1 MKDKE
6 QLEIPIQP
14 VEQPIICKPFEEP
27 HQHWFYD
34 TKNGTASLVSGRRPA
49 SYWYKSR
56 RTGSTQISLFA
67 EEEREDLPLVN
78 LIRNDVRRWR
88 KSNYEGATHVTKQL
102 LAYWNREDR
111 RRRLFFCQLEAVE
124 TMIYLREIF
133 SSGKK
138 TRWNTELSFEDYNRL
153 LKNEVPSFV
162 DEKLSQIPRLIDIPN
177 EADMPGLIRY
187 GCKMATGSG
196 KTIVM
201 AMLIAWSFCNKGR
214 VPGDDRF
221 TSAALVVCPNLT
233 IKERLQVLRTDIINN
248 YYEVFDIVPSQF
260 LPELRKGKV
269 LVTNWHQFAPESS
282 NVESGKSYLI
292 VNKGEEGAEA
302 FAKRVLGD
310 LYEHSPIMVLNDE
323 AHHAYR
329 PAQQIDE
336 SLTAEEK
343 SDLEEATVWISGLD
357 RINKSVGVKFCVDL
371 SATPFY
377 IQGSGHT
384 EGMPF
389 PWLVSDF
396 GLVDAIESGIVKIP
410 RIPVS
415 DTTGR
420 PEPKFFAL
428 WKHVMNNLQPGEKF
442 TSGKPKPDAVW
453 RESQDAITTLASQW
467 KEKFEYVS
475 EASEGKDKTPPVM
488 IVVCDNTDI
497 AELFYRKISGEE
509 TVSVEDENDDEEFE
523 NEEPNSSKKKKKKKE
538 KKVYGSGSLFPQLL
552 SNSENFAPT
561 LRIDSKL
568 LAQAESEDPKASK
581 KDAANQ
587 LREVVGTIGKLGKP
601 GEQIRCV
608 VSVQMLTE
616 GWDAN
621 NVTQILGLRAFH
633 SQLLCEQVVGRGLRR
648 MDYTINPD
656 GFFNPEYVDIY
667 GVPFSVIPF
676 RGRKSDAK
684 APEDKPLNHVRALE
698 ERNNYE
704 IKFPIVEGY
713 AFALKQNLIRAN
725 VEEMEKLVVE
735 PSKNPTATFVKPQVY
750 YEVGTPQG
758 KNPFEYEEHNRSEY
772 YESTHLQTIIFE
784 ISRRIVTSL
793 TEGIGNHSA
802 KLQLKS
808 RLQLFP
814 QVFKI
819 VSQFVTTK
827 IDYRGVD
834 PREIG
839 LEVYAEQVVE
849 RLMNAIEPDSSQGEP
864 PLLPILNRYRQLGS
878 TSEVNFKTVKRTVF
892 TTRSHIDQVVCDTQT
907 WEEITVF
914 KLEQA
919 KDFVKYYVRNDHLE
933 FTIPYEYLGASH
945 AYKPDF
951 IVRLNDDSTL
961 ILEIKGQ
968 EDDQDRAKHEAAKR
982 WIKAVNNW
990 GKLGVWK
997 FHVCHDPQNLTQ
1009 ELCNVSSK
1017 AREEYG

>member
-1 MKDKE
+1 MKEKE

-27 HQHWFYD
+27 NQHWFYD
-34 TKNGTASLVSGRRPA
+34 TKNGTASLQTGRRPA

-56 RTGSTQISLFA
+56 RTGSTQLGLFA

-78 LIRNDVRRWR
+78 LIRDDVRRWR
-88 KSNYEGATHVTKQL
+88 KSNYEGATHITKQL

-111 RRRLFFCQLEAVE
+111 YRKLFFCQLEAVE
-124 TMIYLREIF
+124 TIIYLREIF

-138 TRWNTELSFEDYNRL
+138 TRWNTALSFEDYNRL
-153 LKNEVPSFV
+153 LKNEKPSFIV
-162 DEKLSQIPRLIDIPN
+162 DETLSQIPRLIDIPN
-177 EADMPGLIRY
+177 EIDLPGLIRY

-196 KTIVM
+196 KTVVM

-233 IKERLQVLRTDIINN
+233 IKERLQVLRPDIANN
-248 YYEVFDIVPSQF
+248 YYEEFDLVPSQ
-260 LPELRKGKV
+260 LLAELRKGKV
-269 LVTNWHQFAPESS
+269 LVTNWHQFAPESP

-292 VNKGEEGAEA
+292 VDKGEEGPDA
-302 FAKRVLGD
+302 FAKRILSD
-310 LYEHSPIMVLNDE
+310 LYDYSPIMVLNDE

-329 PAQQIDE
+329 PAPQIDE
-336 SLTAEEK
+336 TLTPEEK
-343 SDLEEATVWISGLD
+343 ADLEEATVWISGLD
-357 RINKSVGVKFCVDL
+357 RINKAVGVKFCVDL

-377 IQGSGHT
+377 IQGSGYT

-396 GLVDAIESGIVKIP
+396 GLVDAIESGLVKIP

-420 PEPKFFAL
+420 PEPKYFAL
-428 WKHVMNNLQPGEKF
+428 WKHIMDNLQPGERF

-453 RESQDAITTLASQW
+453 REAQDAITTLASQW
-467 KEKFEYVS
+467 KEKFEYVLD
-475 EASEGKDKTPPVM
+475 ASEGKDKTPPVM

-497 AELFYRKISGEE
+497 AELFYKKISGEE
-509 TVSVEDENDDEEFE
+509 KIIVDDSNDEEENDDTDEEVSV
-523 NEEPNSSKKKKKKKE
+523 NKKKSRKKE
-538 KKVYGSGSLFPQLL
+538 KKVYGTGSLFPELL
-552 SNSENFAPT
+552 SNTENFSPT

-568 LAQAESEDPKASK
+568 LAQAESEDPKVSK
-581 KDAANQ
+581 KDSANQ
-587 LREVVGTIGKLGKP
+587 LREIVSTIGKLGKP

-608 VSVQMLTE
+608 ISVQMLTE

-648 MDYTINPD
+648 MDYTLNAD
-656 GFFNPEYVDIY
+656 GYFNPEYVDIY

-676 RGRKSDAK
+676 RGRKTTSK

-698 ERNNYE
+698 ERRHYE

-713 AFALKQNLIRAN
+713 AFALKHNLIRAD
-725 VEEMEKLVVE
+725 VEKMEKLVVE
-735 PSKNPTATFVKPQVY
+735 PSKNPIATFVKPQVY
-750 YEVGTPQG
+750 YEMGTPKG
-758 KNPFEYEEHNRSEY
+758 INPFEYQEHDREEY
-772 YESTHLQTIIFE
+772 YKSTHLQTIIFE
-784 ISRRIVTSL
+784 ISRRIVTAL
-793 TEGIGNHSA
+793 TEGIGNQSA

-808 RLQLFP
+808 RQQLFP
-814 QVFKI
+814 QVFEI
-819 VSQFVTTK
+819 VTNFVKTK
-827 IDYRGVD
+827 IDFRGVD

-839 LEVYAEQVVE
+839 LEVYAEQIVE
-849 RLMNAIEPDSSQGEP
+849 RLLNAIEPDSSQGEP
-864 PLLPILNRYRQLGS
+864 PLLPILNRYRQIGS
-878 TSEVNFKTVKRTVF
+878 TSEVSFKTVKRTVF
-892 TTRSHIDQVVCDTQT
+892 TSRSHIDQVVCDTNT
-907 WEEITVF
+907 WEEIAAF
-914 KLEQA
+914 QLERA
-919 KDFVKYYVRNDHLE
+919 KEVVKCYVKNDHLE
-933 FTIPYEYLGASH
+933 FTIPYEYFGASH
-945 AYKPDF
+945 AFTPDF
-951 IVRLNDDSTL
+951 LVKLKDDSTL

-968 EDDQDRAKHEAAKR
+968 EDDQDRAKHEATKR

-990 GKLGVWK
+990 GKLGIWK
-997 FHVCHDPQNLTQ
+997 FHICRDPQLLIS
-1009 ELCNVSSK
+1009 ELEK
-1017 AREEYG
+1017 I